1 LLGGVGS
8 PFVPQKDVSHSAP
21 IGEERLS
28 EVLVENAFDVVA
40 EADDQ
45 ILGGRDGSSLDK
57 MHPWISH
64 SDLTTSVYP
73 PSPAS
78 GPVFT
83 PS

>member
-1 LLGGVGS
+1 MLGGVGS

-45 ILGGRDGSSLDK
+45 VLGGRDGSSLGK
-57 MHPWISH
+57 MQTSVSH

-73 PSPAS
+73 PSRAN

>member
-1 LLGGVGS
+1 LGGVGS
-8 PFVPQKDVSHSAP
+8 PFVPQKDVSHSAF

-28 EVLVENAFDVVA
+28 EVLMENASDAIA

-57 MHPWISH
+57 MHSWISH

-73 PSPAS
+73 PSRAS

-83 PS
+83 TS